1 MNYGGLVPALKMIRN
16 ARSQQLKV
24 MVGCMAESTV
34 GISAIAHLSP
44 LIDYADMDGQH
55 FIKTDPAEG
64 VKVTKDGFFSDRNGM
79 RNWELTCHN
88 NENIQK

>member
-1 MNYGGLVPALKMIRN
+1 
-16 ARSQQLKV
+16 
-24 MVGCMAESTV
+24 
-34 GISAIAHLSP
+34 
-44 LIDYADMDGQH
+44 
-55 FIKTDPAEG
+55 EG